1 MLTKRFGWRSLVLT
15 ILVVGALVA
24 VACGGG
30 DPDPTSRPAPTAAP
44 AATTAPAPTA
54 APAATSAP
62 APTAMPAATATA
74 VPPTAMPEEPA
85 GGGDLVIGVPVI
97 CPPIFNNR
105 FLTGA
110 CFERV
115 QMWGF
120 TEGLTWMAHAAPPV
134 QVDEED
140 PSKSM
145 VESWDWDEGANTLTW
160 VIKTGIPF
168 HNPDFGEVDAEDVA
182 FSFNEAMAEG
192 STFNRAG
199 QLRQWI
205 DTIEAVDE
213 RTVLINCT
221 DAGCQK
227 DWIRQ
232 QSNYNGQTAS
242 ITSKYAFDSLGEEA
256 SLSNLDNLTGAFRPT
271 RWVTNEVIESD
282 AVRPHWRWEPLVDTL
297 KYVEIPETSVRLA
310 AIVNGEIHLADL
322 PSRFVAEAVDK
333 TGGRSQLI
341 GGGATQG
348 VYYGGNYWASTD
360 YLGAAGEGNDV
371 TARPGYN
378 HDDEH
383 PWIGEWGNDES
394 MERARKIRTAMT
406 MMLNWETLAD
416 KIFGGLADRGYS
428 FYGWSPDDPEWRP
441 EWEIDYDPDMAQQL
455 LEEAG
460 YADGFSFGY
469 WIPPDVSVAIDPELG
484 EAMAQMWV
492 DGGLSP
498 EIEKTAYSARRPTL
512 VNRSMD
518 LPWAFRVEGS
528 TSPKDTN
535 AVGSHV
541 PRGGSWNSGMELPDV
556 IGQMWQVIEDEREP
570 ANKRKINAEV
580 SDFFNKWRLFSP
592 VVEVVP
598 YWALHP
604 DVTEWSPYQGNI
616 HFFNNPHTIRLSN

>member
-1 MLTKRFGWRSLVLT
+1 MLTKRFGWRSIVLT

-30 DPDPTSRPAPTAAP
+30 DAEPTSRPAPTAAP
-44 AATTAPAPTA
+44 AATTAPAP
-54 APAATSAP
+54 AATTAP

-85 GGGDLVIGVPVI
+85 GGGDLVIGVPAI

-105 FLTGA
+105 FLTGT

-115 QMWGF
+115 QMWGY
-120 TEGLTWMAHAAPPV
+120 TEGLTWMEHAAPPV

-145 VESWDWDEGANTLTW
+145 IESWVQDDDANTLTW
-160 VIKTGIPF
+160 TIKTGIPF

-205 DTIEAVDE
+205 KTIEAIDE
-213 RTVLINCT
+213 RTVVINCA

-242 ITSKYAFDSLGEEA
+242 ITSKDAFDSLGEEA
-256 SLSNLDNLTGAFRPT
+256 SLGNLGNITGAFRAT
-271 RWVTNEVIESD
+271 RWITNEVIESD
-282 AVRPHWRWEPLVDTL
+282 AVRPHWRWDPLTDTL

-310 AIVNGEIHLADL
+310 AIVNSEIHLADL
-322 PSRFVAEAVDK
+322 PPRFVAEAVDK
-333 TGGRSQLI
+333 TGGRSQQI
-341 GGGATQG
+341 GGGTTQG
-348 VYYGGNYWASTD
+348 VLYGGNYWASTD
-360 YLGAAGEGNDV
+360 YLGFAGEGNDV

-406 MMLNWETLAD
+406 MMLDWEQLAD

-428 FYGWSPDDPEWRP
+428 FYGWTPDHAEWRP
-441 EWEIDYDPDMAQQL
+441 EWEINYDPAMAQQL

-469 WIPPDVSVAIDPELG
+469 WIPPDVTVVIDPEFA

-518 LPWAFRVEGS
+518 IPWAWRVEGGS
-528 TSPKDTN
+528 SPKDTN

-541 PRGGSWNSGMELPDV
+541 PRAGSWNSGMEVPDV
-556 IGQMWQVIEDEREP
+556 IGKMWQVIEDEREP

-604 DVTEWSPYQGNI
+604 DVTEWSPYTGNLPY
-616 HFFNNPHTIRLSN
+616 FNNPHTIGLSK

>member
-1 MLTKRFGWRSLVLT
+1 MLTKRFGWRSIVLT

-30 DPDPTSRPAPTAAP
+30 DAEPTSRPAPTAAP
-44 AATTAPAPTA
+44 AATT
-54 APAATSAP
+54 AP

-85 GGGDLVIGVPVI
+85 GGGDLVIGVPAI

-105 FLTGA
+105 FLTGT

-115 QMWGF
+115 QMWGY
-120 TEGLTWMAHAAPPV
+120 TEGLTWMEHAAPPV

-145 VESWDWDEGANTLTW
+145 VESWEQDDAANTLTW
-160 VIKTGIPF
+160 TIKTGIPF

-205 DTIEAVDE
+205 KTIEAIDE
-213 RTVLINCT
+213 RTVVINCT

-242 ITSKYAFDSLGEEA
+242 ITSKDAFDSLGEEA
-256 SLSNLDNLTGAFRPT
+256 SLGNLGNITGAFRAT
-271 RWVTNEVIESD
+271 RWITNEVIESD
-282 AVRPHWRWEPLVDTL
+282 AVRPHWRWDPLADTL

-310 AIVNGEIHLADL
+310 AIVNSEIHLADL
-322 PSRFVAEAVDK
+322 PPRFVAEAVDK
-333 TGGRSQLI
+333 TGGRSQQI

-348 VYYGGNYWASTD
+348 VLYGGNYWASTD
-360 YLGAAGEGNDV
+360 YLGSAGEGNDV

-406 MMLNWETLAD
+406 MMLDWEQLAD

-428 FYGWSPDDPEWRP
+428 FYGWTPDHAEWRP
-441 EWEIDYDPDMAQQL
+441 EWEINYDPDMAQQL

-469 WIPPDVSVAIDPELG
+469 WIPPDVTVVIDPEFA

-518 LPWAFRVEGS
+518 IPWAWRVEGGS
-528 TSPKDTN
+528 SPKDTN

-541 PRGGSWNSGMELPDV
+541 PRAGSWNSGMEVPDV
-556 IGQMWQVIEDEREP
+556 IGKMWQVIEDEREP
-570 ANKRKINAEV
+570 ANKRTINAEV

-604 DVTEWSPYQGNI
+604 DVTEWSPYTGNLPY
-616 HFFNNPHTIRLSN
+616 FNNPHTIGLSK

>member
-15 ILVVGALVA
+15 ILVVGAMVA

-30 DPDPTSRPAPTAAP
+30 EEEQPTARPAPTSP
-44 AATTAPAPTA
+44 PVATAVP
-54 APAATSAP
+54 
-62 APTAMPAATATA
+62 PTAMSAATATA
-74 VPPTAMPEEPA
+74 VPPTAAPAPTAMPEEPA
-85 GGGDLVIGVPVI
+85 GGGDLVIGVPSI

-105 FLTGA
+105 FLTGS

-120 TEGLTWMAHAAPPV
+120 TEGLTWMQHAAPPV

-140 PSKSM
+140 ASLSM
-145 VESWDWDEGANTLTW
+145 VESWEQDPAANTLTW
-160 VIKTGIPF
+160 VLKTGIPF
-168 HNPDFGEVDAEDVA
+168 HDPDFGEVDAEDVA

-242 ITSKYAFDSLGEEA
+242 ITSLDAFEQLGEEDSLG
-256 SLSNLDNLTGAFRPT
+256 NLDNLTGAFRAT

-282 AVRPHWRWEPLVDTL
+282 TVRGHWRWEPLVDTM
-297 KYVEIPETSVRLA
+297 KFVEIPETSVRLA
-310 AIVNGEIHLADL
+310 AIINGEIHLSDL
-322 PSRFVAEAVDK
+322 PPRFVAEAVDK
-333 TGGRSQLI
+333 TGGRSQQI
-341 GGGATQG
+341 GGGQTQG
-348 VYYGGNYWASTD
+348 AYYGGNYWASTD
-360 YLGAAGEGNDV
+360 YLGSAGEGNDV

-394 MERARKIRTAMT
+394 MERGRKIRTAMT
-406 MMLNWETLAD
+406 MMLDWERLAE

-428 FYGWSPDDPEWRP
+428 FYGWSPDHPEWRP
-441 EWEIDYDPDMAQQL
+441 EWEIDYDPEMAQQL

-460 YADGFSFGY
+460 YADGFSFGF
-469 WIPPDVSVAIDPELG
+469 WIPPDVQVVIDPELG
-484 EAMAQMWV
+484 EALAQMWV

-518 LPWAFRVEGS
+518 IPWAFRVEGS
-528 TSPKDTN
+528 SSPKDTN

-541 PRGGSWNSGMELPDV
+541 PRAGSWNSGMEVPDV
-556 IGQMWQVIEDEREP
+556 IGKMWQVIEDEREP
-570 ANKRKINAEV
+570 AKKREINAEV

-592 VVEVVP
+592 AVEVVP
-598 YWALHP
+598 YWAIHP
-604 DVTEWSPYQGNI
+604 DVTSWTPYTGNI
-616 HFFNNPHTIRLSN
+616 PYFNNPHTIGLSK